1 MLQQPPV
8 WFVVVAFL
16 CALGPLVF
24 LHELGHY
31 LVGRWFGVGAER
43 FSIGFGPEIAGWTD
57 KRGTRWKIGALPL
70 GGYVR
75 FSGDADA
82 TSRPGA
88 APLTEE
94 ERAKS
99 FHLKP
104 VWQRFLIVLAG
115 PVANFIV
122 AILIF
127 AGFFLTLGMPHSA
140 PVIGKILPNSVAQSA
155 GLARGDRI
163 ESIGGRSID
172 TFEDIRRTVALRPG
186 EDLVIRYVR
195 GGSERELTTRI
206 GTYEAHDEFGQTA
219 KIGLLGVLPAARELV
234 RPPLLTV
241 IPEATRF
248 TFQITRSMVDGLG
261 QILSG
266 ERSTKDLGGTL
277 KMAQMAGQQ
286 ASLGPFEFIELVAL
300 FSINLGFINLLPV
313 PMLDGGHLL
322 FYLVEAARRKPVSEQ
337 AQEWAFRGG
346 LALIL
351 ALLMFTTFNDLG
363 SFGVWARLGRL
374 DGVVADP
381 RRDSLLDRG
390 EGLGQG
396 RTGRSDSVHEE

>member
-1 MLQQPPV
+1 MLPQPPI
-8 WFVVVAFL
+8 WFIVVAFF

-31 LVGRWFGVGAER
+31 LVGRAFGVGAES
-43 FSIGFGPEIAGWTD
+43 FSIGFGPELAGWTD

-70 GGYVR
+70 GGFVR
-75 FSGDADA
+75 FTGDADA
-82 TSRPGA
+82 TSRPDA
-88 APLTEE
+88 RPVSAED
-94 ERAKS
+94 RARS

-127 AGFFLTLGMPHSA
+127 AAFFVTLGMPNSP
-140 PVIGKILPNSVAQSA
+140 PVIGKVMPNSVALKA
-155 GLARGDRI
+155 GLQAGDRI
-163 ESIGGRSID
+163 ETIGGRSVD
-172 TFEDIRRTVALRPG
+172 SFEDVRRTVALRPD
-186 EDLVIRYVR
+186 EQLAIVFRR
-195 GGSERELTTRI
+195 GPETHQVAATMAS
-206 GTYEAHDEFGQTA
+206 YEARDEFGQSSR
-219 KIGLLGVLPAARELV
+219 IGLLGVLPAEREMV
-234 RPPLLTV
+234 RLPLISVL
-241 IPEATRF
+241 PEATRF
-248 TFQITRSMVDGLG
+248 TFQITRAMADGLV
-261 QILSG
+261 QIVSG
-266 ERSTKDLGGTL
+266 KRSVQELGGTL

-322 FYLVEAARRKPVSEQ
+322 FYAVEAVRRRPVSEQ

-351 ALLMFTTFNDLG
+351 ALLMFTTFNDLR
-363 SFGVWARLGRL
+363 SFGVWTGLGRL
-374 DGVVADP
+374 IG
-381 RRDSLLDRG
+381 
-390 EGLGQG
+390 
-396 RTGRSDSVHEE
+396 